1 MLEYSP
7 KIVAFFDEAGATEEW
22 AGLESDTTDW
32 WSIVV
37 TLGKKRH
44 LSEFPFP
51 YRQNRDRMINTRYC
65 VDVRMTCD
73 NIGKASSLI
82 SVT

>member
-37 TLGKKRH
+37 TLGKK
-44 LSEFPFP
+44 
-51 YRQNRDRMINTRYC
+51 T
-65 VDVRMTCD
+65 
-73 NIGKASSLI
+73 SLI
-82 SVT
+82 